1 ENPEVDAHARNKPSL
16 LIVEDDDD
24 FRDYLREILHESY
37 KVIEAVNGKEGWQK
51 ALFHH
56 PDIVI
61 CDVQMPIMNGMELA
75 QKMAQDKRTKHI
87 PIVLMTASKV
97 ENGLVCGLESGAVD
111 YITKPFDIN
120 VLLAKVNSLLIL
132 NQAFKD
138 VYSKQVSI
146 ATPEVDIVS
155 EKDKFL
161 QQVLNYVSEN
171 MDNPQLSVKALS
183 AHLFIS
189 RASLYNRLLE

>member
-1 ENPEVDAHARNKPSL
+1 
-16 LIVEDDDD
+16 
-24 FRDYLREILHESY
+24 
-37 KVIEAVNGKEGWQK
+37 
-51 ALFHH
+51 
-56 PDIVI
+56 
-61 CDVQMPIMNGMELA
+61 
-75 QKMAQDKRTKHI
+75 
-87 PIVLMTASKV
+87 KV

-189 RASLYNRLLE
+189 RASLYNRLLEYTGMSPVDFIRSVKLERAASLLERSDKTISEIAYETGCANLNYFAKVFTVEYQMTASECIQAMKKDKDWMLYN